1 MKIILKTAVFALL
14 FCGILPKAQIRK
26 ILSENRSFRKD
37 TVVSIGTDT
46 QKTYIPVAV
55 IKGKSKGPVFTVIAG
70 IHGYEYPPI
79 IAVQELLNEIKP
91 ENINGALIIV
101 PVASVESFQKRMPFV
116 NPLDGKNLNNA
127 FPGSKDGTP
136 TDKIADFITKEII
149 SNSDFFLDIHGGD
162 ANEDLLPFIC
172 YYDRKNKGNRTD
184 LALNLSKASGIKN
197 IVSYPYSLKPSDQS
211 KYAFKE
217 ATQQGITALSIE
229 AGKLGTVQRENVDLI
244 KNAVFSMLKFSGNYS
259 GRISA
264 EKGSETQRFFS
275 SQDYIRVPE
284 NGIFYS
290 MLKSG
295 DEVRKNQIL
304 GYITDEFGNR
314 KKDII
319 SQSDGI
325 ILYKIGTPPVN
336 RSETLFCIGIIQK

>member
-1 MKIILKTAVFALL
+1 MKIILKTAAFALL
-14 FCGILPKAQIRK
+14 FCGILPKAQIKK

-37 TVVSIGTDT
+37 TVVSIGTDA
-46 QKTYIPVAV
+46 QKTYIPVTV
-55 IKGKSKGPVFTVIAG
+55 IKGKNKGPVFTVIAG

-79 IAVQELLNEIKP
+79 IAVQELLNDIKP

-101 PVASVESFQKRMPFV
+101 PVASVESFQKRTPFV

-149 SNSDFFLDIHGGD
+149 SNSDIFLDIHGGD
-162 ANEDLLPFIC
+162 ANEDLLPFVC
-172 YYDRKNKGNRTD
+172 FYDRKDNGDRTD
-184 LALNLSKASGIKN
+184 LALNLSKASGMKN

-217 ATQQGITALSIE
+217 ATQQGITSLSIE

-244 KNAVFSMLKFSGNYS
+244 KNAVFSMLKFSGNYK
-259 GRISA
+259 GRISV
-264 EKGSETQRFFS
+264 EKGSELQRFFS
-275 SQDYIRVPE
+275 NQDYIRVPE

-336 RSETLFCIGIIQK
+336 INETLFCIGIIQK